1 MKNLD
6 KVDKRVEKTRSA
18 IILAFKEMI
27 IEKDFN
33 QLTVKEL
40 AQRANINRKTFY
52 LHYQSLDEILF
63 DLTLEVS
70 DLLFESLNEKGFF
83 NPDCYDI
90 NILVNTIDETINAN
104 YDLTKRIVS
113 ANSYHF
119 FARNV
124 KDIVKE
130 SFINK
135 LKRKVNMDEYLM
147 NMVGEFIA
155 SGLAKMLKE
164 WFIKPSKLSSKE
176 LSMVVSSF
184 IYGGLKAV
192 MDLNKNNSFKN

>member
-90 NILVNTIDETINAN
+90 NILVSTIDETINAN